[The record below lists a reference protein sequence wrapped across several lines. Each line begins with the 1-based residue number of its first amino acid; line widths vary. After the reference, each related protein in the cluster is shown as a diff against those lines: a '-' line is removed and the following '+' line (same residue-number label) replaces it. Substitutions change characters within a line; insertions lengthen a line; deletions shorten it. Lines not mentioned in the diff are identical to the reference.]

1 MSILTE
7 RRSIRKYDPTIK
19 ISKDEMIQILKLA
32 TRAPSSTNMQPWR
45 FFIVESLAA
54 KDKLKTVLY
63 GNLTQLETSSAMICV
78 FADLKKHLLAEKI
91 LNQAYEA
98 NLMDLETKTRRLN
111 HMMNNVGSQPLDF
124 IEKWGLVDGGL
135 VSLQLMLA
143 AKEFGYDTC
152 PIGGFNRDKLAEAL
166 EIDSERYKP
175 VMIISIGKRA
185 EEGSRTLRLDPTD
198 VATWL

>member
-1 MSILTE
+1 MSILE
-7 RRSIRKYDPTIK
+7 SRKSIRKYDPTIK
-19 ISKDEMIQILKLA
+19 ISKEEMIEILKLA

-45 FFIVESLAA
+45 FFIVETESG
-54 KDKLKTVLY
+54 KEKLRPVLY
-63 GNLTQLETSSAMICV
+63 GNISQLETSSAMICV
-78 FADLKKHLLAEKI
+78 FTDLKKHLLAEKI

-98 NLMDLETKTRRLN
+98 NLIDLETKNRRVN
-111 HMMNNVGSQPLDF
+111 HMMNNVGAQPLDF

-152 PIGGFNRDKLAEAL
+152 PIGGFNRDQLALAL
-166 EIDSERYKP
+166 GIDQERYKP

-185 EEGSRTLRLDPTD
+185 EEGSKTLRLHPED
-198 VATWL
+198 VTTWM